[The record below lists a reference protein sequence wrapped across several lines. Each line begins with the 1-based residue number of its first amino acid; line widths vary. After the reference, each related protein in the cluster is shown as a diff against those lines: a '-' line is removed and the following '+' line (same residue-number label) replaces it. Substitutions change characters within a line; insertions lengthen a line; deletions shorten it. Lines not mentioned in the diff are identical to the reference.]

1 MRTTMS
7 EQSLSVVTIL
17 ERAERHHGHK
27 VVTTAVGQARERI
40 SYSDWAGRVRRLV
53 SVLDGLGV
61 SAGGRVA
68 TFGSNSARHLEVYY
82 AAPCSG
88 RVIHALNPRLEA
100 DELSYLL
107 NHSSDEVVFAD
118 RALLPRLV
126 PALATAS
133 SVKHLVLFDGAEPRP
148 GDPGIGDLGWID
160 VHGYDSLVDTASASE
175 LSVVDERNAAAVC
188 YTSGTTGNPKAVV
201 YSHRSIFLQQMSLM
215 ARDSIGIGED
225 DVVLAVVPMFHA
237 NTWGLVHASLATGAA
252 LVLPGADL
260 SGPALA
266 DLIVQERVSVTAG
279 VPTIWTAV
287 LPNLSGRDASS
298 LRVVMTGGAPVPTA
312 LSEGYRRATG
322 IPLTNAWGMTETSA
336 SGPVS
341 TLRREER
348 TRSEEEQARLRTSAG
363 RTMFGIDA
371 RIADDAGTVLPW
383 DGESTGELQCR
394 GPWVTAGYYND
405 PRGRDGFTADGWLRT
420 GDVATIDPD
429 GRIWLVDRA
438 KDMIKS
444 GGEWIGSAEIEN
456 ALLTHPHISEAA
468 VIGVASA
475 KWSERPLACV
485 VLKRR
490 ASADADELRSFLGAL
505 LPKWKIPDRIVFV
518 GEIPRTNVG
527 KYSKRELREMFAGV
541 VLP

>member
-7 EQSLSVVTIL
+7 EQPLSVVTIL

-27 VVTTAVGQARERI
+27 VITTAVGQARERI
-40 SYSDWAGRVRRLV
+40 SYSDWAGRVRRVV

-68 TFGSNSARHLEVYY
+68 TFGSNTARHLEVYY

-88 RVIHALNPRLEA
+88 RVIHALNPRLGA
-100 DELSYLL
+100 DELSYLM

-133 SVKHLVLFDGAEPRP
+133 SVKHLVLFDGAEP

-160 VHGYDSLVDTASASE
+160 VHGYDSLVDAAPAGD
-175 LSVVDERNAAAVC
+175 LSMVDERTAAAVC
-188 YTSGTTGNPKAVV
+188 CTSGTTGNPKAVV

-225 DVVLAVVPMFHA
+225 DVVMPVVPMFHA
-237 NTWGLVHASLATGAA
+237 NTWGLVHAPLAAGAA

-266 DLIVQERVSVTAG
+266 DLIVQEGVSVTAG
-279 VPTIWTAV
+279 VPTVWTAV
-287 LPNLSGRDASS
+287 LPHLSGRDASS

-312 LSEGYRRATG
+312 LSEGYRRTTG
-322 IPLTNAWGMTETSA
+322 VPLTNAWGMTETSA

-341 TLRREER
+341 TLRHEER
-348 TRSEEEQARLRTSAG
+348 TRSEEEQAQLRTSAG
-363 RTMFGIDA
+363 RTVFGIDA
-371 RIADDAGTVLPW
+371 RIADDAGKVLLW

-405 PRGRDGFTADGWLRT
+405 PRGRDGFTPDGWLRT
-420 GDVATIDPD
+420 GDVAKIDPD
-429 GRIWLVDRA
+429 GRVWLVDRA

-456 ALLTHPHISEAA
+456 ELLTHPQISEAA

-485 VLKRR
+485 VLKPG
-490 ASADADELRSFLGAL
+490 ATADADELTSFLGAS
-505 LPKWKIPDRIVFV
+505 LPRWKVPDRIVFV
-518 GEIPRTNVG
+518 EEIPRTNVG

-541 VLP
+541 LLP

>member
-7 EQSLSVVTIL
+7 EQPLSVVTIL

-27 VVTTAVGQARERI
+27 VITTAVGSARERI
-40 SYSDWAGRVRRLV
+40 GYAGWAGRVRRVV

-68 TFGSNSARHLEVYY
+68 TFGSSTARHLEVYY

-100 DELSYLL
+100 DELSYLM

-133 SVKHLVLFDGAEPRP
+133 SVKHLVLFDGAEP
-148 GDPGIGDLGWID
+148 GDPEIGDLGWID
-160 VHGYDSLVDTASASE
+160 VHGYDSLVDSAPTGE
-175 LSVVDERNAAAVC
+175 LSIVDERNAAAVC

-201 YSHRSIFLQQMSLM
+201 YSHRSIVLQQMSLM

-225 DVVLAVVPMFHA
+225 DVVMPVVPMFHA
-237 NTWGLVHASLATGAA
+237 NTWGLVHAPLATGAA

-266 DLIVQERVSVTAG
+266 ELIVQERVTVTAG

-312 LSEGYRRATG
+312 LSEGYRRTTG
-322 IPLTNAWGMTETSA
+322 VALTNAWGMTETSA

-348 TRSEEEQARLRTSAG
+348 TRSEQEQARLRTSAG
-363 RTMFGIDA
+363 RTTFGIDA
-371 RIADDAGTVLPW
+371 RIADDAGKVLPW
-383 DGESTGELQCR
+383 DGKSTGELQCR
-394 GPWVTAGYYND
+394 GPWVTTGYYND

-429 GRIWLVDRA
+429 GRVWLVDRA

-456 ALLTHPHISEAA
+456 ELLTHPQISEAA

-475 KWSERPLACV
+475 TWSERPLACV
-485 VLKRR
+485 VLKPG
-490 ASADADELRSFLGAL
+490 ATADADELSSFLGES

-518 GEIPRTNVG
+518 DEIPRTNVG